1 MASIILRPTGS
12 ENGGNNTYTGW
23 GGRTSSTTESEG
35 YTYKNIHT
43 YIDDATAD
51 DDSTYI
57 VARTDSPN
65 DTSNSSAI
73 FTISGDTNLESNTK
87 ISSVEMVVRFQVI
100 NYSLITSG
108 GTLYL
113 ELLDENSSTIS
124 LESIDINSDQEET
137 WTTETLTITTTKMP
151 KYITLY
157 VLNMTNDS
165 SKYLS
170 VISVTQLYAIVY
182 YDYYYT
188 TTITQTDGGTISV
201 SPSGSQKSGTVITIT
216 ATPNSGYA
224 LNKYIVNGTNTST
237 KTFKLSSNTTVSASW
252 LLNLFIQKNSS
263 PQRVKEIYKKINGSW
278 VKQIN
283 NIPSLF
289 STTQKY
295 YYKNKT

>member
-43 YIDDATAD
+43 YIDDTTAD

-57 VARTDSPN
+57 VTRTDSSN
-65 DTSNSSAI
+65 NTSNSSAI

-87 ISSVEMVVRFQVI
+87 ISSIEMVVRFQVI

-137 WTTETLTITTTKMP
+137 WTTKTLTITTTKMP

-170 VISVTQLYAIVY
+170 VVSVTQLYAIVY

-237 KTFKLSSNTTVSASW
+237 KTFTLSSNTTVSASW